1 MTQNRRMLLTARP
14 VWTLKAADFTLEVR
28 PVPAPRPGEVVVRA
42 LWLAFDPAMR
52 GWMNDGPSYAPP
64 VALGDVMRGHGVGEV
79 VDSAAPEFPVGTL
92 VHGNLGWQDY
102 ALCRVGTGTV
112 GALEHIHGNAGE
124 LPFVHKVP
132 DGISPTAVLG
142 VLGTTGLTAY
152 FGMLE
157 LGAPRPGD
165 VVLISGAAGATGS
178 VAGQLARLAGATTI
192 GIAGGAAKTQW
203 LTETARF
210 DFAVDY
216 KNEEVSQRVAE
227 LAPGGV
233 NLFYDNVAG
242 PVLEA
247 GIRNIAQRGTVVL
260 CGGISSGYSDEA
272 TAVGPS
278 NLSTI
283 TTRSAT
289 MKGFIVTD
297 YLTRFEEAAGRLAAW
312 IRRGDIVW
320 ADDIAKGGVEDA
332 VDTLNR
338 LFDGKNFGKQLLQ
351 IGEASSRTARADASR
366 EPAHA

>member
-1 MTQNRRMLLTARP
+1 MTRFQNRRMLLTTRP
-14 VWTLKAADFTLEVR
+14 VWTLKAGDFTLETR
-28 PVPAPRPGEVVVRA
+28 SVPAPKPGQVVVKT

-64 VALGDVMRGHGVGEV
+64 VALGDVMRAHGVGEIV
-79 VDSAAPEFPVGTL
+79 ESAAPHYPVGTL

-102 ALCRVGTGTV
+102 ALCQAGDGTV
-112 GALEHIHGNAGE
+112 GALEHIHGNAGG
-124 LPFVHKVP
+124 LPLVHRVP
-132 DGISPTAVLG
+132 DGIPPTAVLG

-165 VVLISGAAGATGS
+165 VVLVSGAAGATGS

-210 DFAVDY
+210 DAAVDY
-216 KNEEVSQRVAE
+216 KTEDVAQRVAE
-227 LAPGGV
+227 LAPRGV

-272 TAVGPS
+272 TTVGPT

-297 YLTRFEEAAGRLAAW
+297 FLPRFEEAVGRLATW
-312 IRRGDIVW
+312 IRRADLVW
-320 ADDIAKGGVEDA
+320 ADDIEKGGVEDA

-351 IGEASSRTARADASR
+351 IAEPTAGATSA
-366 EPAHA
+366 

>member
-1 MTQNRRMLLTARP
+1 MTTFENRRMLLTSRP
-14 VWTLKAADFTLEVR
+14 EWTLKHSDFTVEKTG
-28 PVPAPRPGEVVVRA
+28 VPTPGAGQVVVKVR
-42 LWLAFDPAMR
+42 WLAFDPAMR

-64 VALGDVMRGHGVGEV
+64 VALGELMRGHGVGEV
-79 VDSAAPEFPVGTL
+79 VDSAAPELPVGTQ
-92 VHGNLGWQDY
+92 VHGNLGWQDF
-102 ALCRVGTGTV
+102 ALCRAGAGTIGGLEHV
-112 GALEHIHGNAGE
+112 HGQAGAL
-124 LPFVHKVP
+124 PTVRKVP
-132 DGISPTAVLG
+132 DGIAPTAVLG

-165 VVLISGAAGATGS
+165 VVVVSGAAGATGS
-178 VAGQLARLAGATTI
+178 VAGQLARLAGARTI
-192 GIAGGAAKTQW
+192 GIAGGPAKTRW
-203 LTETARF
+203 LVETARF
-210 DFAVDY
+210 HDAVDY
-216 KNEEVSQRVAE
+216 KSEDVSARLAE

-272 TAVGPS
+272 TVVGPS

-283 TTRSAT
+283 TVRSAC

-297 YLTRFEEAAGRLAAW
+297 FRDRFEEAADRLTGW
-312 IRRGDIVW
+312 IRSGDIVW
-320 ADDIAKGGVEDA
+320 ADDIVEGTVEDA
-332 VDTLNR
+332 VDVLNR

-351 IGEASSRTARADASR
+351 LAG
-366 EPAHA
+366 PAA